1 MSNGKIN
8 ILLAKNH
15 VVVRES
21 IRRFLEREANFE
33 VVGEAGDGE
42 EAVQMASQL
51 KPDVIVMDISMPKL
65 NGIEATK
72 QIKALQPSAVVL
84 ILTAYDYEQYIFPL
98 LEAGAAGYLLKDV
111 SGRELVSAIQ
121 TVYRGEAVLHPAVAR
136 KVMERLRQPKV
147 EPTGERASDL
157 LTERETSILKM
168 AARGMSNNDIAQELH
183 LSVRTIESHLGS
195 IFNKLRVG
203 SRTEAVIQAMKR
215 GWFTLKELAKVNVKT
230 LLSKDGLRLAKEV
243 RRRLVG
249 GEAVAQPYE
258 QHLVRKDGTEATLM
272 LTTSPIFSDGQL
284 IAF

>member
-1 MSNGKIN
+1 MKKIS
-8 ILLAKNH
+8 ILLAENH

-21 IRRFLEREANFE
+21 IRQFLERESRFE

-51 KPDVIVMDISMPKL
+51 KPDVIIMDISMPKL

-111 SGRELVSAIQ
+111 SSRELVSAIQ
-121 TVYRGEAVLHPAVAR
+121 TVYKGEAVLHPAIAR

-168 AARGMSNNDIAQELH
+168 AARGMTNSDIAQELH
-183 LSVRTIESHLGS
+183 LSVRTVGSHLGN
-195 IFNKLRVG
+195 IFNKLGVG
-203 SRTEAVIQAMKR
+203 SRTEAVIQAMKK
-215 GWFTLKELAKVNVKT
+215 GWFTLEESA
-230 LLSKDGLRLAKEV
+230 
-243 RRRLVG
+243 
-249 GEAVAQPYE
+249 
-258 QHLVRKDGTEATLM
+258 
-272 LTTSPIFSDGQL
+272 
-284 IAF
+284 

>member
-1 MSNGKIN
+1 MKKIT
-8 ILLAKNH
+8 ILLAENH

-72 QIKALQPSAVVL
+72 QIKALQPSAVIL

-111 SGRELVSAIQ
+111 SSRELVSAIQ
-121 TVYRGEAVLHPAVAR
+121 TVHKGEAVLHPAVAR
-136 KVMERLRQPKV
+136 KVMERLRQTKV
-147 EPTGERASDL
+147 ESTGERALDL
-157 LTERETSILKM
+157 LTEREITILKM
-168 AARGMSNNDIAQELH
+168 AARGMSNSDIAQELH

-195 IFNKLRVG
+195 IFNKLGVG
-203 SRTEAVIQAMKR
+203 SRTEAVIQAMKK
-215 GWFTLKELAKVNVKT
+215 GWFTLEELA
-230 LLSKDGLRLAKEV
+230 
-243 RRRLVG
+243 
-249 GEAVAQPYE
+249 
-258 QHLVRKDGTEATLM
+258 
-272 LTTSPIFSDGQL
+272 
-284 IAF
+284 